1 MKILFL
7 QSNNDNY
14 SVKNSNFKRPEIK
27 QKNYEE
33 EGEWKVVRK
42 GQKRKKP

>member
-27 QKNYEE
+27 QK
-33 EGEWKVVRK
+33 KH
-42 GQKRKKP
+42 KKMKTLIFNMNIFNII